1 MWVGTNAGQIFVFN
15 VTLPTEDNKEEGLKA
30 ELGKEIKLRHKA
42 PVVNIFVVDKDGLPI
57 HGDLSEEGKIHK
69 AMAEV

>member
-15 VTLPTEDNKEEGLKA
+15 VTVSSDEDGLKA

-57 HGDLSEEGKIHK
+57 SGSLSDQGKNL
-69 AMAEV
+69 